1 MSEHNPVV
9 SYLLSKASER
19 TRNMTHPVSFTP
31 RLMLCLAVVGNLVYN
46 MDELSH
52 KYIIYERNQMPMPVI
67 VVLSE
72 CVPFN
77 TSSPDSTSKFLKMLA
92 CIVWHTHTNKSH
104 RNIYNHSQ
112 TMTQLLSCYQDFILF
127 VLVLLCCV
135 SQMATLHVLLIITIL
150 FIFYQYNRIFIA
162 QSKVIISNL
171 VYSK

>member
-9 SYLLSKASER
+9 SYLLLKASER

-52 KYIIYERNQMPMPVI
+52 KYIIYERNRMPMPVI

-112 TMTQLLSCYQDFILF
+112 TMTQLLSCYLYYVSRFHTICSGSS
-127 VLVLLCCV
+127 LLCEPNGHFTC
-135 SQMATLHVLLIITIL
+135 ITH
-150 FIFYQYNRIFIA
+150 